1 MENYMYDVC
10 FEAGNLSDSALKH
23 IKRYFNVRRLSGR
36 GDCEI
41 YEVDKDI
48 YKISF
53 TSKKDQEAVLA
64 RGDHVINT
72 PEKEDI
78 RVSVRCDNNAKS
90 RKLSNASANQK
101 SASSKG
107 VEKVFKLDQ
116 YLLRFLSDC
125 KKPYSELEKL
135 LSALSSTFE
144 INIETEELVVLRDP
158 AGEDASS
165 LKEWELGVDQ
175 VIENLKIHNSIHF
188 EFERDKYAILE
199 ENHFLQNEDL
209 KIYFEQGSCVAV
221 VVGERNQVDKILKF
235 TSDLQEKQQVKEEC
249 QISEKRFALI
259 KEQFESCINSDL
271 PALQIAPK
279 RAGVI
284 LLKGPEKDVQ
294 EGKEKLAKLAQGIQ
308 EKKIPSKYAL
318 MNFLDSSDGIKHF
331 QRRFQQSLCS
341 PVMLETS
348 GSDLLLLSLSD
359 EALQEAARVIK
370 RDLSLEIIH
379 LENTQKSSAFTT
391 LKEELSKAVKQ
402 ANRES
407 VKVEL
412 KYQNESSSDAKVQL
426 VGFTTE
432 VNELKNMLLEY
443 KRNHQ
448 MHEVR
453 LALQFPEM
461 AKHFSEIMSMAG
473 VKKNSVKIKPTCSSS
488 PCIHLKGP
496 HCAVESL
503 KETLDSYLCSLVTK
517 RFEVKGPGVQ
527 QFFLGDGAET
537 LKLVKNSYM
546 VGILPI
552 NDEQPR
558 YQVPSYSTSLSILG
572 SASAPSTHQSPD
584 YENIIH
590 IKVVVGSL
598 EQQKADVFVVPMVQA
613 NMTSTLIGSSLFKK
627 SGQQLQTNFN
637 TVKGRGTLTPGDVLI
652 VDATPGL
659 GCSKVFFIECAP
671 KGKKLTEKVLRCA
684 LVCVFTLCEQNSFG
698 SVALPVIGP
707 GEVLSIPVKDSVNIL
722 TQEICKFLSQPTVF
736 LHTIYIPIMPNYSH
750 SEEMFE
756 TVLGNF
762 SKKMV
767 DKKGQALFLSLTS
780 DLDEVIMAVNG
791 IQLHLVFGDIT
802 NETTDAIVN
811 TTDFKDFQTNG
822 VCKDILTKAGP
833 HVHAQLKGAQV
844 ASGQIFTT
852 PPGGF
857 PCKTIMHVCG
867 ERSPS
872 VIKTLAKEIVVQCES
887 GQYQSVAIPAICAG
901 QEGMDPNVVAK
912 SILDGVKEGVQ
923 EVNLQYLRNIRI
935 ILLKINVFLEFK
947 AVAQQVFS
955 DNTQKTAPASL
966 VPAIVT
972 TRGHSSNSSRP
983 KALPKLSRSLPV
995 GLNFSSL
1002 MTHTSALQRSS
1013 SLPVDLISGSTSL
1026 TRSKPLS
1033 LPATPDLSYL
1043 LVSLPDTEDK
1053 AAFQVIGDR
1062 DKDVSDACRELQRA
1076 YDSQCSTQSFLSDE
1090 IERLTKDEL
1099 DKLLSK
1105 VDSLHLKLE
1114 TNSSGEWV
1122 VKGLR
1127 DGVNEVA
1134 RLIQDALRRQVREK
1148 EQDNLFTQVTW
1159 CILGVRGIWQK
1170 VPEEANHKLERADV
1184 NDGIVDAQGVKWTVD
1199 IKKMEATACVSG
1211 QVTALKRLENLPDF
1225 SLPIYWDNMRQ
1236 NEHLKVVDLDQ
1247 QSAEYQ
1253 TVKADFK
1260 KTIKQTVLKIERIQ
1274 NINLRRLYEA
1284 RKSELEIK
1292 NDPAVGAG
1300 EKILY
1305 HGSAQASCSSIM
1317 STNFNRNFA
1326 GQNATVFGHGTY
1338 FAVNASYSA
1347 QATYAVP
1354 AADGT
1359 QLMFV
1364 ARVLTGHYAQGLG
1377 NMKTPPV
1384 RVAPDQFYDS
1394 VVDNTQDPTM
1404 FVVFHDCQAYPD
1416 YLITFK

>member
-1053 AAFQVIGDR
+1053 AAFQV
-1062 DKDVSDACRELQRA
+1062 
-1076 YDSQCSTQSFLSDE
+1076 
-1090 IERLTKDEL
+1090 
-1099 DKLLSK
+1099 
-1105 VDSLHLKLE
+1105 
-1114 TNSSGEWV
+1114 
-1122 VKGLR
+1122 
-1127 DGVNEVA
+1127 
-1134 RLIQDALRRQVREK
+1134 REK